1 MMIIIIERRQAPTR
15 FFTGVPMQFT
25 KFGRTGLTVSR
36 MILGAGTF
44 GKQTGEAEAHEMLDK
59 VAEAGVNFIDTA
71 DIYPPGAEVGRS
83 EIITG
88 RWLSNKRGRFILAT
102 KGGGAMGPAAWDAG
116 NSRKHILDA
125 IEASLRRLKTDYV
138 DLYQLHMDDPATPL
152 DEMVEAMDTIVRAGK
167 ARYIGVSNFLA
178 YRLARALG
186 RQDALK
192 LTRFVSAQPRYNL
205 LFREGERE
213 LFPLAEEDGI
223 AVIPY
228 NPLAGGLLSGRYRHS
243 DAPEKGRFSAELGGF
258 GKLYQSRYW
267 HEREFETVGRIQE
280 IAEQQGT
287 PMATLSVAWIL
298 ANPAITSVILGA
310 SRIEQLTD
318 TLAAAD
324 YKLDGAV
331 KAKLDETSIEYR
343 RGDAGK

>member
-1 MMIIIIERRQAPTR
+1 ME
-15 FFTGVPMQFT
+15 FT

-36 MILGAGTF
+36 LCLGTGTF
-44 GKQTGEAEAHEMLDK
+44 GKQTDEAEAHRMLDK

-71 DIYPPGAEVGRS
+71 DIYPPGAEVGTS

-88 RWLSNKRGRFILAT
+88 RWLSNKRGKFILAT
-102 KGGGAMGPAAWDAG
+102 KGGGRMGPAAWDPG
-116 NSRKHILDA
+116 NSRKHLLDA
-125 IEASLRRLKTDYV
+125 IDASLRRLNTDYV

-152 DEMVEAMDTIVRAGK
+152 DEMAEAMDTIVRSGK

-186 RQDALK
+186 LQDTLK

-205 LFREGERE
+205 LFREVERE
-213 LFPLAEEDGI
+213 LFPLAQEDGI

-228 NPLAGGLLSGRYRHS
+228 NPLAGGLLSGRYKHS
-243 DAPEKGRFSAELGGF
+243 DTPEKGRFSAELGGF
-258 GKLYQSRYW
+258 GKLYQARYW
-267 HEREFETVGRIQE
+267 HEREFETVGKVQE
-280 IAEQQGT
+280 IAEQQKT
-287 PMATLSVAWIL
+287 PMATLSVAWVL

-310 SRIEQLTD
+310 SRLEQLTD

-324 YKLDGAV
+324 YKLDSAV
-331 KAKLDETSIEYR
+331 KAKLDEVSIEYR

>member
-1 MMIIIIERRQAPTR
+1 
-15 FFTGVPMQFT
+15 
-25 KFGRTGLTVSR
+25 
-36 MILGAGTF
+36 
-44 GKQTGEAEAHEMLDK
+44 MLDK
-59 VAEAGVNFIDTA
+59 VAEAGINFIDTA
-71 DIYPPGAEVGRS
+71 DIYPPGAEVGTS
-83 EIITG
+83 EVITG
-88 RWLSNKRGRFILAT
+88 RWLGDKRGRFILAT

-125 IEASLRRLKTDYV
+125 VDASLRRLKTDYV

-152 DEMVEAMDTIVRAGK
+152 DEMVEAMDTIVRSGK

-186 RQDALK
+186 RQDTLK

-205 LFREGERE
+205 LFREVERE
-213 LFPLAEEDGI
+213 LFPLVQEEGL

-228 NPLAGGLLSGRYRHS
+228 NPLAGGLLTGKYDHGDTPETGRV
-243 DAPEKGRFSAELGGF
+243 SAELGWF
-258 GKLYQSRYW
+258 GQAYQARYW
-267 HEREFETVGRIQE
+267 HEREFEAVARVQG
-280 IAEQQGT
+280 IAEQHGT
-287 PMATLSVAWIL
+287 PITTLSVAWVL

-310 SRIEQLTD
+310 SRVEQLTD

-324 YKLDGAV
+324 CKLDSAL
-331 KAKLDETSIEYR
+331 KARLDEVSIEFR